1 LLPAV
6 SAQNCTFTEFLFR
19 PSLRRVSGEQ
29 SMTLMARKPF
39 PTAFELNCNDVALLV
54 IVDAPRLRIDIHAQ
68 DGCVANLHG
77 T

>member
-19 PSLRRVSGEQ
+19 PRLRRVSGDQ

-39 PTAFELNCNDVALLV
+39 PAAFELNRNDVALAM
-54 IVDAPRLRIDIHAQ
+54 IMGTPRLRIDIYAQ